1 MTYNAGRWFVA
12 ALTTHRSML
21 ETGTQLG
28 PYTITGKLGAGGRGE
43 VYRAIDTRS
52 GDPVAVKVLP
62 DRHAGDTTARGR
74 FKREV
79 HALMA
84 LSHPNI
90 LRIFDF
96 HTADGVSF
104 AAMELLEGETLRD
117 RILRGPIPWVRAVSL
132 GIAIAEGLAATHEKG
147 IIHRDL
153 KPDNIFIE
161 QDGTPKILD
170 FGMARLEMASAD
182 ESDSSPVKTGPGVML
197 GTVPY
202 MSPEQVCGLPVDW
215 RSDLFSFGCVM
226 YDMLTATVI
235 FSRKQLV
242 TSMSAILK
250 DPPPSLASFGVEAP
264 PELEAIMQ
272 RAVHKDREQRY
283 QSAIDIAEDLR
294 KL

>member
-1 MTYNAGRWFVA
+1 
-12 ALTTHRSML
+12 ML
-21 ETGTQLG
+21 DNGTQLG

-43 VYRAIDTRS
+43 VYRAIDSRS
-52 GDPVAVKVLP
+52 NSAVAVKVLP
-62 DRHAGDTTARGR
+62 DRYAGDNTARGR

-84 LSHPNI
+84 LSHSNI

-96 HTADGVSF
+96 QTLDGVTF
-104 AAMELLEGETLRD
+104 AAMELLEGEMLSSRLK
-117 RILRGPIPWVRAVSL
+117 REGPLDVRLA
-132 GIAIAEGLAATHEKG
+132 IRIAEGVLRSLAEAHEQG

-161 QDGTPKILD
+161 ENGAPKILD

-242 TSMSAILK
+242 SSMSAILK
-250 DPPPSLASFGVEAP
+250 DPPPSLASLGVEAP

-272 RAVHKDREQRY
+272 RTVHKDRELRY
-283 QSAIDIAEDLR
+283 QSAGDIAEDLR
-294 KL
+294 RL